1 MGGDTGSGGS
11 NPVIDAGLPGGDV
24 AHPSFSM
31 AEREID
37 LIPFIMSATLLRGQI
52 RCRLSTTYECGYE
65 IRPIVWFTKRI
76 PEVESSLKSLGL
88 DFREVFVRT
97 EDIAKICHAYR
108 GYFGLSPME
117 HQLRL
122 VENLNGRLPQPHDH
136 EEVEEVLEMIESASE
151 SLIPPAPSAE
161 RQGSETNE

>member
-1 MGGDTGSGGS
+1 MGGGVDSGGS

-31 AEREID
+31 AEREVD

-76 PEVESSLKSLGL
+76 PEVVSSLKSLGL
-88 DFREVFVRT
+88 EYREVFVRT
-97 EDIAKICHAYR
+97 EDIAKICMAYR
-108 GYFGLSPME
+108 SYFGLSPME
-117 HQLRL
+117 NQLRL
-122 VENLNGRLPQPHDH
+122 VEKLNGMIPQPHDH
-136 EEVEEVLEMIESASE
+136 EEVEEVLEMIESMSE
-151 SLIPPAPSAE
+151 SLIPPALSDE
-161 RQGSETNE
+161 RQGSEKP